1 MSIRNLI
8 PAREKP
14 LRGNRRTD
22 LAPLDAFHR
31 EIDRL
36 FGRMFD
42 DFGLP
47 SPWRNEQA
55 SWDAVWPAINMAEDK
70 NEIVITAELPGVGE
84 KDVSVEL
91 EGDLLTLR
99 GETETEK
106 EEKGR
111 RWTRI
116 ERSTGSFR
124 RTVELPCPVRQ
135 EDAKAS
141 FKRGILTIQLP
152 KAEPDAAKHR
162 VIPIE

>member
-1 MSIRNLI
+1 MSIRDLI
-8 PAREKP
+8 PARDKP
-14 LRGNRRTD
+14 VRFNRRTD
-22 LAPLDAFHR
+22 IAPMDAFHR

-47 SPWRNEQA
+47 SPWRNEPA
-55 SWDAVWPAINMAEDK
+55 SWDAGWPAINMAEDK
-70 NEIVITAELPGVGE
+70 NEIVITAELPGVNE
-84 KDVSVEL
+84 KDVSIEL
-91 EGDLLTLR
+91 AGETLTLR

-116 ERSTGSFR
+116 ERSTGSFH
-124 RTVELPCPVRQ
+124 RTIELPCGVR
-135 EDAKAS
+135 EEGAKAS
-141 FKRGILTIQLP
+141 FKRGLLTIHLP
-152 KAEPDAAKHR
+152 KAEPDEAKNR